1 MDVDALDAFLKI
13 AELRS
18 MSAAAKLY
26 GLPKSTLSLRLKQL
40 EGELNTS
47 LFLREGRALVLTEAG
62 QTLRIHAADI
72 LGRCEAARMAVA
84 ETLDDAAGMLRIGA
98 TGEFGTAFY
107 SQMLYAFRRRY
118 PKVQLDLS
126 FFSPHTLY
134 LPERQEMMDAII
146 SWDDGNAAQG
156 GAEQLWTDCFC
167 LYASREY
174 LGRMGVPETPDDL
187 DNHQAVMFRQPS
199 GPLPWLL
206 QKDAET
212 VSVLPR
218 CDLFANEYWTV
229 KYFAVAGEGIAYLP
243 SFFTQIE
250 CGRGDLVP
258 VLPGWTSAQQCVTLR
273 VMRPSAMS
281 RRMGAF
287 IEFCRDYFSPSYV
300 FNGPRY
306 YVETIFNPTDN
317 NQRGEQQ

>member
-13 AELRS
+13 AEYQSL
-18 MSAAAKLY
+18 SAVAKLY
-26 GLPKSTLSLRLKQL
+26 GLPKSTLSLRLRQL

-47 LFLREGRALVLTEAG
+47 LFLREGRSLVLTEAG
-62 QTLRIHAADI
+62 QTLRAHAADI

-84 ETLDDAAGMLRIGA
+84 ETLDDASGMLRIGA

-107 SQMLYAFRRRY
+107 SQMLFAFRRRY

-156 GAEQLWTDCFC
+156 GAEQLWTDRFC
-167 LYASREY
+167 LYASRDY
-174 LGRMGVPETPDDL
+174 LARMGAPPTPAALET
-187 DNHQAVMFRQPS
+187 HQAVMFRQPS
-199 GPLPWLL
+199 GPQLWYL
-206 QKDAET
+206 QREAET
-212 VSVLPR
+212 LSILPR

-250 CGRGDLVP
+250 CERGDLVR
-258 VLPGWTSAQQCVTLR
+258 VLPGWESAAQCVTLR
-273 VMRPSAMS
+273 VMRPSALS

-287 IEFCRDYFSPSYV
+287 IEFCRDYFSPGYV

-306 YVETIFNPTDN
+306 YVETIFNPSDN
-317 NQRGEQQ
+317 KQTGEQR

>member
-18 MSAAAKLY
+18 LSAVAKLY
-26 GLPKSTLSLRLKQL
+26 GQPKSTLSLRLKQL
-40 EGELNTS
+40 EGELGTE

-62 QTLRIHAADI
+62 QTLRAHAADI

-84 ETLDDAAGMLRIGA
+84 ETLDDASGMLRIGA

-107 SQMLYAFRRRY
+107 SQMLFAFRRRY

-146 SWDDGNAAQG
+146 SWDDGNTARG
-156 GAEQLWTDCFC
+156 GAEQLWADRFC
-167 LYASREY
+167 LYASRDY
-174 LGRMGVPETPDDL
+174 LARMGEPTTPADL
-187 DNHQAVMFRQPS
+187 GNHQAVMFRQPS
-199 GPLPWLL
+199 GPQPWLL
-206 QKDAET
+206 QKDTEVA
-212 VSVLPR
+212 SVLPR

-250 CGRGDLVP
+250 CERGDLMR
-258 VLPGWTSAQQCVTLR
+258 VLPGWESAAQRVTLR
-273 VMRPSAMS
+273 VMRPSALS

-287 IEFCRDYFSPSYV
+287 IDFCRDYFSPGYV

-306 YVETIFNPTDN
+306 YVETIVNPPEDTP
-317 NQRGEQQ
+317 RGDLP